1 MNDEADEIISIGD
14 DFRRYDRK
22 FWGKRDRARA
32 AREEQQA
39 DLSDQWILPAERAKP
54 PDHVMTWQLHGPTK
68 RDEEM
73 RRRLNL
79 KRLEEKHGLRP
90 PSWV

>member
-1 MNDEADEIISIGD
+1 MNESDNVVSIGD
-14 DFRRYDRK
+14 DFRRYSRK
-22 FWGKRDRARA
+22 FWGSRDRERA
-32 AREEQQA
+32 AREEQRAA
-39 DLSDQWILPAERAKP
+39 DLSSLGLLGEQAKP
-54 PDHVMTWQLHGPTK
+54 PDHVLSWQLHGPTK
-68 RDEEM
+68 QDEER